1 LDNHQ
6 GLVFVMKNRLSLFF
20 IPLFLFF
27 AEVIAYT
34 QGFIWNIDYFGF
46 FDNREYFNKYVNDQT
61 IFGLRINGGIGYALN
76 EKSRIVTAVD
86 YLYEYGSKGE
96 LKAPDIIAYYEGRSS
111 KLDLAFGVFPRRNKI
126 DMPLALMTD
135 TFSYYRP
142 NIEGIFVRYHTRG
155 FRHDI
160 WIDWTGRQS
169 FHKRESFLLGFS
181 GEANK
186 GIFIYQHHFVMSHL
200 AHSMN
205 DSIEEHIRDNGGF
218 SVRAGIDLS
227 SVTGLDSLAFS
238 AGLLGSYDRIRNV
251 YDFSVP
257 LGWIG
262 DMEVKYKH
270 IGLHG
275 LIYKG
280 ESQVITSGDG
290 FYKSAFYSRV
300 DMYYQVKTR
309 NIEGRLQ
316 FSMHFIPGIMDLSMS
331 FLLRANIEGVI
342 KAHQSN

>member
-1 LDNHQ
+1 
-6 GLVFVMKNRLSLFF
+6 MKDRLSLLF
-20 IPLFLFF
+20 ILPCLFF
-27 AEVIAYT
+27 AESIAYT
-34 QGFIWNIDYFGF
+34 QGFIWNMDYFGF

-61 IFGLRINGGIGYALN
+61 IFGSRISGGIGYAFS
-76 EKSRIVTAVD
+76 EKNKIVAGID
-86 YLYEYGSKGE
+86 YLYEFGCRGE
-96 LKAPDIIAYYEGRSS
+96 LKAPDITAYYEG
-111 KLDLAFGVFPRRNKI
+111 KNNKIDLAFGVFPRRNRT

-142 NIEGIFVRYHTRG
+142 NMEGIFARYHTRG
-155 FRHDI
+155 FKHDI

-181 GEANK
+181 GEVKK
-186 GIFIYQHHFVMSHL
+186 GIFVYRHNFVMSHL

-218 SVRAGIDLS
+218 SARAGIDLS
-227 SVTGLDSLAFS
+227 SATGLDSLTFS

-290 FYKSAFYSRV
+290 FYKSTFYSRV
-300 DMYYQVKTR
+300 DMYYHVKTR
-309 NIEGRLQ
+309 NIEGKLQ
-316 FSMHFIPGIMDLSMS
+316 FSMHFIPGIFDLSMS
-331 FLLRANIEGVI
+331 FLLRANIDGVFQ
-342 KAHQSN
+342 AHQFN